1 MITSNRDESSPY
13 FTSKMGQLV
22 NYFSLQALDFAPQS
36 VSLRVSY
43 LRLLVDAAE
52 TSQDLELAWVEV
64 ELQFLKAVTSVGH
77 QHNSRDLWDIVTK
90 YSKNIQS
97 LRDVV
102 KPEDLGYFVME
113 SGSVMWSAV
122 IASMKSQDAPA
133 WKLEEMY
140 QRWRLVEWQSTE
152 FWHQYLQWLKTQGS
166 GSVNKV
172 SFVIYSQ
179 GLYLLCKFLLSES
192 R

>member
-1 MITSNRDESSPY
+1 
-13 FTSKMGQLV
+13 
-22 NYFSLQALDFAPQS
+22 LQALDFAPQS

-52 TSQDLELAWVEV
+52 TSQDPELAWVEV
-64 ELQFLKAVTSVGH
+64 EAQFLKAVTSVGH

-102 KPEDLGYFVME
+102 KLEDLGNFVME

-122 IASMKSQDAPA
+122 ITSMKSQDAPA

-172 SFVIYSQ
+172 SFVIFFKGST
-179 GLYLLCKFLLSES
+179 CCANSC
-192 R
+192 